1 MAVRT
6 GHIGMIGRTGGSGKY
21 TVDDFKKFHPEFF
34 AEPDPGCMAE
44 QHPQGATRP
53 DNPPPFP
60 VPPVPAVLDMYIL
73 LAHAS
78 IPKNLY
84 KEAWQLCMGLYTAHL
99 LTRANQLAAAAVGAP
114 LDDGRI
120 ASSES
125 VDGVSVS
132 YDTSAE
138 RALAEDFGELA
149 TTAYGKQLI
158 YWIKM
163 MSIGGLYV

>member
-1 MAVRT
+1 MAV
-6 GHIGMIGRTGGSGKY
+6 GMIGRTGGGGEF
-21 TVDDFKKFHPEFF
+21 TVDDFKETHPEFF
-34 AEPDPGCMAE
+34 VEPD
-44 QHPQGATRP
+44 P

-60 VPPVPAVLDMYIL
+60 VPPVPAVLDMYIK

-84 KEAWQLCMGLYTAHL
+84 KEAWQLCMGLYVAHL
-99 LTRANQLAAAAVGAP
+99 LTRSNQLAAAAADAP
-114 LDDGRI
+114 HDDGRI
-120 ASSES
+120 ASSKS

-138 RALAEDFGELA
+138 RALADDFGELA